1 MKFYDKN
8 PNKEVAWL
16 FIDAE
21 KSFDNINWEFMLNV
35 MNKLEL
41 GPKITKALQVIYKN
55 QATAFKVNND
65 TSTYFEIS
73 KGTRQGCP
81 LSPLLFI
88 MVIEFLLIKIREYE
102 NIRGLR
108 YKGFHYK
115 TRAFPDDLVFIL
127 EDPLSTIPKVIQ
139 AIHEFGQLA
148 GFYLN
153 LNKSK
158 QLLKKY
164 IKKPDR

>member
-55 QATAFKVNND
+55 QAAAFKVNND